1 MRKRYSEYG
10 LYIRRASK
18 TNDYVVGF
26 YGAGP
31 IAHFPTYEDAEDA
44 LEDAIERAWELH
56 SDDFYDTI
64 IEALIT

>member
-44 LEDAIERAWELH
+44 LNDAIERAWSTYG
-56 SDDFYDTI
+56 SDIHDAI
-64 IEALIT
+64 IQSLIT

>member
-1 MRKRYSEYG
+1 MSKRYTEYG

-31 IAHFPTYEDAEDA
+31 IAHFPTYEDAEA
-44 LEDAIERAWELH
+44 AVEHAIDQAWEFH
-56 SDDFYDTI
+56 GDDFQSVI
-64 IEALIT
+64 IESLM